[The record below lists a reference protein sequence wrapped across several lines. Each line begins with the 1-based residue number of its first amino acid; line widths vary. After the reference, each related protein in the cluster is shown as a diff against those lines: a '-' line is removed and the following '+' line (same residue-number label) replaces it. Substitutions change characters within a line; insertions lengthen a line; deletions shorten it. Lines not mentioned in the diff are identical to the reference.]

1 MRRIT
6 PVPHIRLLA
15 LLSALALL
23 VAACATAGEDVAGGD
38 AGEGDVVDEGGE
50 VQVTEGPTAGDGGTP
65 APAGDGD
72 YTMVTVPKLTGVS
85 WFDRMETGVE
95 NFASDTGVNA
105 YMQGSGQADAAAQ
118 VGVIEDLI
126 ASDVDALNVIPFQP
140 DAVETVLS
148 EAQEQGIVVV
158 AHEAPN
164 IENAAYDIEAFRNDE
179 YGRFLMDELASR
191 MGEQGQYATM
201 VGSLSSATHIAWVE
215 AAIAH
220 QEETYPDMEHV
231 GDIVETGDDSQAAYQ
246 AMQELLTAYPDIA
259 GVQGSASTDVVGVGQ
274 AVDEAGLSDEIAVVG
289 TSVPNDA
296 RAGLENGSIDL
307 IAFWDPADAGYAMN
321 VVAMML
327 LEGEEIEAGMDLGV
341 PGYESIEI
349 EEGVIYGNDAW
360 VAVTQENVGEY
371 DF

>member
-1 MRRIT
+1 MRSMT
-6 PVPHIRLLA
+6 STAGIRLLV
-15 LLSALALL
+15 LLSTLVLL
-23 VAACATAGEDVAGGD
+23 LAACATADEDVAGGE
-38 AGEGDVVDEGGE
+38 AAEGDIVEEGGE
-50 VQVTEGPTAGDGGTP
+50 VTEEPAATDGAATEGAADGG
-65 APAGDGD
+65 GDV
-72 YTMVTVPKLTGVS
+72 TMVTVPKLTGVS

-95 NFASDTGVNA
+95 NFASDTGINA

-126 ASDVDALNVIPFQP
+126 ASDVQALNVIPFQP
-140 DAVETVLS
+140 DAVETVLA
-148 EAQEQGIVVV
+148 EAQDQGIVVV

-164 IENAAYDIEAFRNDE
+164 IENAAYDLEAFRNDE
-179 YGRFLMDELASR
+179 YGRFLMDELAAR
-191 MGEQGQYATM
+191 MGESGQYATM
-201 VGSLSSATHIAWVE
+201 VGSLTSATHIAWVE

-231 GDIVETGDDSQAAYQ
+231 GDIIETGDDSQAAYQ

-296 RAGLENGSIDL
+296 RAGLENASIDL

-321 VVAMML
+321 VVANML
-327 LEGEEIEAGMDLGV
+327 LQGEEIEAGMDLGV

-360 VAVTQENVGEY
+360 IAVTEENVDEF